1 MLVYKGTDKYMK
13 CRGFQY
19 KLGEKAVAEGTID
32 VCHNGLHA
40 CTSPL
45 DVLRYYPINQ
55 GNRYFAADADGTIIA
70 QSNGDSKIAS
80 SELTLTGE
88 IGIRGLIKAHF
99 EYVRKKA
106 SDSGK
111 SGGDGSN
118 LAGGDDSNLA
128 GGYRS
133 NLAGGDRSNL
143 AGGDGSNLAGG
154 DDSNLAG
161 GYRSNLAGGDR
172 SNLAGGDGSNLA
184 GGDGSNLAGGYRS
197 NLAGGDDSNL
207 AGGNGSNL
215 AGGDGSNLA
224 GGNGSNLAGGNRSNL
239 AGGDRS
245 NLAGGNG
252 SMIVGRNGCKVKG
265 GKNSVLVLTEW
276 GWVNEEYVPIAVV
289 SGIVDGVKLK
299 ADTWYKLLDGEFVE
313 DEANE

>member
-1 MLVYKGTDKYMK
+1 MLVYKGTDKDMK

-45 DVLRYYPINQ
+45 DVLRYYPINH
-55 GNRYFAADADGTIIA
+55 GNRYFEADADGTIIA
-70 QSNGDSKIAS
+70 QSGGDSKIAS

-99 EYVRKKA
+99 EYTRKKA

-111 SGGDGSN
+111 IGGNYSNLVGGYRSNLAGGYRSN

-133 NLAGGDRSNL
+133 NLAGG
-143 AGGDGSNLAGG
+143 
-154 DDSNLAG
+154 
-161 GYRSNLAGGDR
+161 
-172 SNLAGGDGSNLA
+172 
-184 GGDGSNLAGGYRS
+184 YRS

-207 AGGNGSNL
+207 AGG
-215 AGGDGSNLA
+215 DD
-224 GGNGSNLAGGNRSNL
+224 SNL
-239 AGGDRS
+239 AGGDR
-245 NLAGGNG
+245 
-252 SMIVGRNGCKVKG
+252 SMIVGRNGCKIKG

-276 GWVNEEYVPIAVV
+276 GLVNDEYVPIAVV

-299 ADTWYKLLDGEFVE
+299 ADTWYKLQGGEFVE